1 MSAEGRRRAEG
12 LADFLKRQ
20 DLEIRSVYSGDRICA
35 LQTARPVAQA
45 LGLTVTPAPA
55 FREGN
60 NGERTGMDNGL
71 AVGRSPGAY

>member
-1 MSAEGRRRAEG
+1 MDGS
-12 LADFLKRQ
+12 
-20 DLEIRSVYSGDRICA
+20 A

-71 AVGRSPGAY
+71 AAGRSRERTETGRAESRRIPGERDRGP